1 MKEKDEETGALPETD
16 VEAEVAQGIDEPI
29 VPVAVEVEI
38 GVKLR
43 IHVEI
48 LVGTV
53 ISIKVRLKN
62 KTGKR
67 RGVEV

>member
-29 VPVAVEVEI
+29 VPLAVEVEI

-67 RGVEV
+67 TLS